1 LRGAIKYLREILD
14 LLGDKRRKLPWLLI
28 LFLSSSVL
36 DILGLGL
43 IGPYVSLLSDPNS
56 GGGFIQSIASAL
68 GVFGE
73 ETDLLLIGGLF
84 LVGIFI
90 VKAIFVIVINYS
102 IIKFSQNQ
110 MVHLRSFLMQRF
122 QNLDYTEYLCRNSSE
137 YINSLVSL
145 VGRFGSGVVLSSL
158 KTLSESTV
166 AVILLI
172 FLAVQNLPAMV
183 LLVMMGGMVLLI
195 YDRLFRPRIGVYGE
209 RFTEAARSQIQGV
222 QEGIEGLK
230 EIRMLGKT
238 GYFHSKVVT
247 SAKKYAENYSKSQI
261 LIFSPRYI
269 LESLLVCFV
278 VLLVLGTRWLG
289 HQADEIIPTLA
300 IFGLASLRLMPCA
313 QGISSSLLQLQFN
326 REAVSILHADWVSVN
341 KPQSKPATELSVKN
355 ESEPFRE
362 LCLGEVS
369 FSYPNAKCVAL
380 DSVSLKIK
388 AGESIGIMGSSGSG
402 KTTLVDLLL
411 GLLVPQK
418 GKVLYND
425 QPLDDLLGD
434 WRSKVAYL
442 PQEVFLVDDTLRRNI
457 ALGVSDSD
465 INNERLAESL
475 RKAQLEKLASRMPEG
490 LETMLGERGARLSG
504 GQRQR
509 IALARAFYHGRSILV
524 MDESTSALDSETEKE
539 IVQEIERLKGSM
551 TMIVIAHRQSALKHC
566 DRIYV
571 MSAGCIIN
579 TRKQSSPVT
588 EKSYNG

>member
-1 LRGAIKYLREILD
+1 MRGAIKYFGEILD
-14 LLGDKRRKLPWLLI
+14 LLGEQRRKLPWLLI

-36 DILGLGL
+36 DIFGLGL
-43 IGPYVSLLSDPNS
+43 IGPYVSLLSDPDAN
-56 GGGFIQSIASAL
+56 GGFIESAAKAL
-68 GVFGE
+68 GFGGGE
-73 ETDLLLIGGLF
+73 ADLLLIGGLL

-90 VKAIFVIVINYS
+90 AKAVLVIVINYS
-102 IIKFSQNQ
+102 IIKFSQKQ
-110 MVHLRSFLMQRF
+110 MVHLRSYLMQRF
-122 QNLDYTEYLCRNSSE
+122 QDLDYAEYMCRNSSE

-172 FLAVQNLPAMV
+172 FLAVQNLAAMV
-183 LLVMMGGMVLLI
+183 LLVVMGGAVLLV

-222 QEGIEGLK
+222 QEGIDGLK
-230 EIRMLGKT
+230 EIRILGKT
-238 GYFHSKVVT
+238 DYFHSKVLT
-247 SAKKYAENYSKSQI
+247 SSREYADNYSRSQI

-278 VLLVLGTRWLG
+278 VLLVLGTRWMG

-300 IFGLASLRLMPCA
+300 VFGLASLRLMPCA

-326 REAVSILHADWVSVN
+326 REAVSILHSDWVSVN
-341 KPQSKPATELSVKN
+341 KSQGKCTTELSVQN

-362 LCLGEVS
+362 LSLDAVS
-369 FSYPNAKCVAL
+369 YSYPNAKSMAL
-380 DSVSLKIK
+380 DSVTLAIK
-388 AGESIGIMGSSGSG
+388 EGESIGIMGSSGSG

-418 GKVLYND
+418 GRVLYND
-425 QPLDDLLGD
+425 QPLVDRLGD

-442 PQEVFLVDDTLRRNI
+442 PQEVFLVDDTLRRNV
-457 ALGVSDSD
+457 ALGVPDSEISD
-465 INNERLAESL
+465 ERLAESL
-475 RKAQLEKLASRMPEG
+475 RKAQLENLVSGMPEG
-490 LETMLGERGARLSG
+490 AETMLGERGARLSG

-551 TMIVIAHRQSALKHC
+551 TMVVIAHRESTLRHC
-566 DRIYV
+566 DRIYE
-571 MSAGCIIN
+571 MSAGRVLEGN
-579 TRKQSSPVT
+579 RVR
-588 EKSYNG
+588 